1 MKKTKIEEFITK
13 VKESMQSVTK
23 ESIKDL
29 ENILKEIETGE
40 TEVKILFIDK
50 EKKVEEIVEFT
61 HDEYVKM
68 IIEKMIFDGL
78 KIIKE
83 QHEKILKEFEE
94 REV

>member
-1 MKKTKIEEFITK
+1 MKKTTIEEFITR
-13 VKESMQSVTK
+13 VKESMQSVAK

-29 ENILKEIETGE
+29 ENILKEIEIGE
-40 TEVKILFIDK
+40 TEVRILFIDK
-50 EKKVEEIVEFT
+50 ENKTGEIVEFT
-61 HDEYVKM
+61 HDEYMKG
-68 IIEKMIFDGL
+68 IIEKMMLDGL

>member
-13 VKESMQSVTK
+13 VKESMQSVAK

-61 HDEYVKM
+61 HDEYMKM
-68 IIEKMIFDGL
+68 IIEKMIFDSL

>member
-13 VKESMQSVTK
+13 VKESMQSVAK

-50 EKKVEEIVEFT
+50 GKKVEEIVEFT
-61 HDEYVKM
+61 HD
-68 IIEKMIFDGL
+68 
-78 KIIKE
+78 
-83 QHEKILKEFEE
+83 
-94 REV
+94 

>member
-1 MKKTKIEEFITK
+1 
-13 VKESMQSVTK
+13 
-23 ESIKDL
+23 
-29 ENILKEIETGE
+29 
-40 TEVKILFIDK
+40 LFIDK
-50 EKKVEEIVEFT
+50 GKKVEEIVEFT

-68 IIEKMIFDGL
+68 IIEKMIFDSL

>member
-50 EKKVEEIVEFT
+50 EKK
-61 HDEYVKM
+61 
-68 IIEKMIFDGL
+68 L
-78 KIIKE
+78 KRLLNL
-83 QHEKILKEFEE
+83 HMTNT
-94 REV
+94 

>member
-13 VKESMQSVTK
+13 VKESMQSVAK

-68 IIEKMIFDGL
+68 IIEKMIFD
-78 KIIKE
+78 
-83 QHEKILKEFEE
+83 
-94 REV
+94 

>member
-13 VKESMQSVTK
+13 VKESMQSVAK

-50 EKKVEEIVEFT
+50 EKK
-61 HDEYVKM
+61 
-68 IIEKMIFDGL
+68 L
-78 KIIKE
+78 KRLLNL
-83 QHEKILKEFEE
+83 HMTNT
-94 REV
+94 